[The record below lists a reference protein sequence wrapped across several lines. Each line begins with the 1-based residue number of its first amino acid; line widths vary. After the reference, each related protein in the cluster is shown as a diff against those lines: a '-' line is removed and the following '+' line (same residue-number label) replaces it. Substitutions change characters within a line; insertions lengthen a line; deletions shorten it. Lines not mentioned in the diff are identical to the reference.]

1 MILVY
6 ILAAIGLFAFAKWL
20 FAALRPK
27 EAAPAATAPIPAAA
41 EKPDAQDDEE
51 LLAAVMAAAMLLCTE
66 HERIRRI
73 TPLSYDEPKKPLLRA
88 SYTIEEIR

>member
-20 FAALRPK
+20 FAALRPR
-27 EAAPAATAPIPAAA
+27 EAAPAAAA
-41 EKPDAQDDEE
+41 EKPEEDDEA

>member
-20 FAALRPK
+20 FAALRTK
-27 EAAPAATAPIPAAA
+27 EAAPAAAAPVPAAA
-41 EKPDAQDDEE
+41 EKPEEDDEE
-51 LLAAVMAAAMLLCTE
+51 LLAAVMVAAMLLCTE
-66 HERIRRI
+66 HERICRI

>member
-20 FAALRPK
+20 FAALRPR
-27 EAAPAATAPIPAAA
+27 EAAPATTAPVPAAA
-41 EKPDAQDDEE
+41 EKPEEDDEA